1 MSTVMGQIASV
12 SVEIGGKEITFETGK
27 LAKQADGAVV
37 MRSGDTMVLATA
49 VGRPEAREGAD
60 FFPLTI
66 DVEERAYAA
75 GKIPGGF
82 FKREGRATERAT
94 LTARMI
100 DRPIRPLWPKGFRNE
115 VQVICT
121 VLSADL
127 VTPHDILCI
136 NGASAALMISPLPFF
151 GPVGAVRV
159 GRIDGEF
166 VLNPTHEQNFEETSL
181 DLIVV
186 GTKDGLTMV
195 EAGADEVPEDVLLE
209 ALDLA
214 HQEIRK
220 LCEAQ
225 EDLRRQVGKAK
236 WLDQELT
243 AELEESQ
250 GHAVWESL
258 QAKGLREGSAI
269 IEELEDELAPEL
281 SMDSTEEDIT
291 RRMQVRA
298 SLAAVL
304 EKQRLAAVEGPV
316 REQFG
321 DDLRGLTE
329 AEQDSKELKSAK
341 RHLLF
346 ERIVESVELP
356 FPVGPATVDGEGPVV
371 KDSVTKSYVKKAAEA
386 IYKDLVRKKIAID
399 KRRPDGR
406 GTDEIRPIENEVTVS
421 PRAHGS
427 ALFQRGQTQ
436 ILTLCTLGTAKEGQ
450 RIDDLSLETD
460 RRYMHHYNFPPYS
473 VGETGFMRGP
483 KRRDIGHGALAQRA
497 LEAMIPPAEDFP
509 YTIRLVS
516 ETLESNG
523 SSSMGSV
530 CGSTLALMDAGVPI
544 KAPVSGIAMGLVKE
558 GDDYVILT
566 DIQGAEDHLGDMDFK
581 VAGTKDGITALQ
593 MDIKITGV
601 TQEIMRGALDQ
612 AKQARI
618 FILDRMLEALPE
630 ARTELA
636 PHAPRISSIQINP
649 DFIGMVIGKGG
660 ETIRSLESEY
670 DVQIDIEED
679 GTILVYATEGT
690 KADAAIAAIA
700 ALTKEPEVGDT
711 FTGKVVKTTQFG
723 AFVELKKGTDGL
735 LHVSNVGPGRVA
747 HIEDVMQRGDI
758 VDVLVQE
765 VDKARGRIGLK
776 LVHKHEDGRLVE
788 PEELI
793 ERAKSAPPRPPEEE
807 RPAPR
812 RRPWPQPRPA
822 PRLGSDPRGRRE
834 PPPQFLA
841 LSDGRRNGVAVGV
854 ADQPLAVGDRDRL
867 GAAVDAEL
875 REDPLNVCCD
885 RLLADHELGG
895 DLPLALAAREQ
906 HEHLALAR
914 RQNRRRTRSLVPH
927 RAKPVA
933 WLSPQERPDAIGQLL
948 GVERL
953 QDVVVRSDQK
963 TSDPIEGFRA
973 RPRHEHDRDGFA
985 VGVAQL
991 SADLVAG
998 HPRQVDVQNHE
1009 RRSHCARHVERV
1021 VATRR
1026 LVHGAVDSQQR
1037 FDDERAAAVVI
1048 VDDQHR
1054 AAATRSAFQLLLVVP
1069 QVRG

>member
-1 MSTVMGQIASV
+1 MSTVMGQVASV

-166 VLNPTHEQNFEETSL
+166 VLNPTHEQNFEESAL

-225 EDLRRQVGKAK
+225 EDLRRQVGKVK
-236 WLDQELT
+236 WLDPELT
-243 AELEESQ
+243 AELETSH
-250 GHAVWESL
+250 GHTMWESIQAQGAARGRSGDRGARGPAGPGSDDGLDRRGHQPAHAGPL
-258 QAKGLREGSAI
+258 QSRGPAREAAAGSSRRPGAGAVRERPARPHRRRAGLEGAEVGEAPSA
-269 IEELEDELAPEL
+269 LRPDHRDRP
-281 SMDSTEEDIT
+281 
-291 RRMQVRA
+291 
-298 SLAAVL
+298 AAVPG
-304 EKQRLAAVEGPV
+304 RP
-316 REQFG
+316 G
-321 DDLRGLTE
+321 D
-329 AEQDSKELKSAK
+329 
-341 RHLLF
+341 
-346 ERIVESVELP
+346 
-356 FPVGPATVDGEGPVV
+356 VDGDAPVV

-406 GTDEIRPIENEVTVS
+406 AADEIRPIECEVTVS

-427 ALFQRGQTQ
+427 GLFQRGQTQ
-436 ILTLCTLGTAKEGQ
+436 ILSLLTLGTAKEGQ

-460 RRYMHHYNFPPYS
+460 RRFMHHYNFPPYS

-497 LEAMIPPAEDFP
+497 LEAVIPPAEDFP
-509 YTIRLVS
+509 YTIRIVS

-581 VAGTKDGITALQ
+581 VAGTRDGITALQ

-601 TQEIMRGALDQ
+601 TQEIMSGALEQ
-612 AKQARI
+612 AKRARE

-690 KADAAIAAIA
+690 KADAAISAIA

-747 HIEDVMQRGDI
+747 HIEDVMSRGDV

-807 RPAPR
+807 RPRRDGDRGRGGRDRGPR
-812 RRPWPQPRPA
+812 R
-822 PRLGSDPRGRRE
+822 D
-834 PPPQFLA
+834 
-841 LSDGRRNGVAVGV
+841 
-854 ADQPLAVGDRDRL
+854 
-867 GAAVDAEL
+867 
-875 REDPLNVCCD
+875 
-885 RLLADHELGG
+885 
-895 DLPLALAAREQ
+895 
-906 HEHLALAR
+906 
-914 RQNRRRTRSLVPH
+914 
-927 RAKPVA
+927 
-933 WLSPQERPDAIGQLL
+933 
-948 GVERL
+948 
-953 QDVVVRSDQK
+953 
-963 TSDPIEGFRA
+963 
-973 RPRHEHDRDGFA
+973 
-985 VGVAQL
+985 
-991 SADLVAG
+991 
-998 HPRQVDVQNHE
+998 
-1009 RRSHCARHVERV
+1009 
-1021 VATRR
+1021 
-1026 LVHGAVDSQQR
+1026 
-1037 FDDERAAAVVI
+1037 
-1048 VDDQHR
+1048 
-1054 AAATRSAFQLLLVVP
+1054 
-1069 QVRG
+1069 